1 MIRARVE
8 AERNTNSAADVK
20 NKKMQ
25 TAADRNCLLQSAF
38 SLRKE
43 GDRVVELDQFKYT
56 LGTYEKPLLE
66 VRDSL

>member
-25 TAADRNCLLQSAF
+25 TAADRNCLSQSAF
-38 SLRKE
+38 CY
-43 GDRVVELDQFKYT
+43 GN
-56 LGTYEKPLLE
+56 EKIGKKVTE
-66 VRDSL
+66 WSN

>member
-1 MIRARVE
+1 MIRAHAE

-38 SLRKE
+38 CYGNE
-43 GDRVVELDQFKYT
+43 ENGDAVPKLVST
-56 LGTYEKPLLE
+56 LGYDNEE
-66 VRDSL
+66 RR